1 MQMTQGM
8 DLEQLRNF
16 ARRHARFLWCLAA
29 SLLTGLC
36 AHAYFYTGLGFS
48 QDSLMLYTNDVDW
61 QISLGRFMI
70 PVYYYLRGRFT
81 VPWLLGLYCILY
93 AAISASLIASMMNI
107 RKAGHLLLLCGI
119 IMTNAAVT
127 AQTATYVHVID
138 IYMLAFLMATLSVW
152 FLWRFRFGFLVGIPL
167 LMVGVGL
174 YPAYFAAAAALCVL
188 LVIQQLLDNAI
199 TPKQLWLTIAKALLM
214 LLCALLLYAAG
225 VRVALWLSGT
235 PLSQGYNGISGVGDF
250 TGYSVMELLEDLYRY
265 VVRFLKNPTANAP
278 MLIRWCNLLMGVA
291 AMVQLVRLVVLR
303 RPVWWRL
310 LLVGVALVLLPLA
323 ANITYF
329 LSKGMFHG
337 VMTMPLYL
345 LYLFILLTHI
355 WAQDAALAAKDSAAD
370 NTVPK
375 KCWLRRLAIAVIPLL
390 LCIWMVDNVQF
401 ANASY
406 LKKRLE
412 AQSTLSV
419 MTRVI
424 DRIENTEGYR
434 PRETAVVFIG
444 DLNLNSALNPSRID
458 YHSLKQTGDRVPGYE
473 YEYAISY
480 PWSYRYYMN
489 YLLGY
494 PIRLGHEGLIEQYT
508 ANETVQAMPA
518 FPDVGCIQ
526 WIGEDLIVKLSNKS
540 Y

>member
-1 MQMTQGM
+1 MTQGM

-16 ARRHARFLWCLAA
+16 ARRHARFLWCRAA

-199 TPKQLWLTIAKALLM
+199 TPKQLWLTIAKGNIPRTVTSAIYLFMGWL
-214 LLCALLLYAAG
+214 AVFAIVPIQRA
-225 VRVALWLSGT
+225 LSGT
-235 PLSQGYNGISGVGDF
+235 GFFWLLLGGIL
-250 TGYSVMELLEDLYRY
+250 YSVGGVLYALKWPGRDNP
-265 VVRFLKNPTANAP
+265 RFGCHE
-278 MLIRWCNLLMGVA
+278 I
-291 AMVQLVRLVVLR
+291 
-303 RPVWWRL
+303 
-310 LLVGVALVLLPLA
+310 
-323 ANITYF
+323 
-329 LSKGMFHG
+329 FH
-337 VMTMPLYL
+337 V
-345 LYLFILLTHI
+345 FILLGSVCHYLVMVGI
-355 WAQDAALAAKDSAAD
+355 AL
-370 NTVPK
+370 T
-375 KCWLRRLAIAVIPLL
+375 
-390 LCIWMVDNVQF
+390 
-401 ANASY
+401 
-406 LKKRLE
+406 
-412 AQSTLSV
+412 
-419 MTRVI
+419 
-424 DRIENTEGYR
+424 
-434 PRETAVVFIG
+434 
-444 DLNLNSALNPSRID
+444 
-458 YHSLKQTGDRVPGYE
+458 
-473 YEYAISY
+473 
-480 PWSYRYYMN
+480 
-489 YLLGY
+489 
-494 PIRLGHEGLIEQYT
+494 
-508 ANETVQAMPA
+508 
-518 FPDVGCIQ
+518 
-526 WIGEDLIVKLSNKS
+526 
-540 Y
+540 

>member
-8 DLEQLRNF
+8 DLEHLRAF

-36 AHAYFYTGLGFS
+36 AHAYFYTGIGFS
-48 QDSLMLYTNDVDW
+48 QDSLMLFTNDVDW

-107 RKAGHLLLLCGI
+107 HKAGHLLLLCGI

-138 IYMLAFLMATLSVW
+138 IYMLGFLMATVSVW
-152 FLWRFRFGFLVGIPL
+152 LLWRYRLGFLPGIPL
-167 LMVGVGL
+167 LMMGVGL
-174 YPAYFAAAAALCVL
+174 YPAYFAAAAALCVM
-188 LVIQQLLDNAI
+188 LVIQQLLDQSV
-199 TPKQLWLTIAKALLM
+199 TPKALWLFIGKALLM
-214 LLCALLLYAAG
+214 LLAALLLYAAG
-225 VRVALWLSGT
+225 VRAALLLRGTALSE
-235 PLSQGYNGISGVGDF
+235 GYNGISGVGD
-250 TGYSVMELLEDLYRY
+250 YSGVNIIQLLKNLYLY
-265 VVRFLKNPTANAP
+265 VIRFLKLPTANAP
-278 MLIRWCNLLMGVA
+278 QLIKWCNLLMGA
-291 AMVQLVRLVVLR
+291 AALCQLVRLIVLR
-303 RPVWWRL
+303 RLAWWRVVL
-310 LLVGVALVLLPLA
+310 LGIALVMLPLA

-329 LSKGMFHG
+329 ISKGMLHG

-345 LYLFILLTHI
+345 LYLFILLVHVL
-355 WAQDAALAAKDSAAD
+355 AQDVAQETDVCTVNGAKNCWIRIAATTL
-370 NTVPK
+370 
-375 KCWLRRLAIAVIPLL
+375 IPLL
-390 LCIWMVDNVQF
+390 LCIWTIDNIQF

-424 DRIENTEGYR
+424 DRIEQTEGYR
-434 PRETAVVFIG
+434 PNQTTVVLIG
-444 DLNLNSALNPSRID
+444 DLNLNEHLTPSRYD
-458 YHSLKQTGDRVPGYE
+458 YHQLKLTGDRVPGYE
-473 YEYAISY
+473 YEYAVSY
-480 PWSYRYYMN
+480 PWSYRYYMQ
-489 YLLGY
+489 YCLGY
-494 PIRLGHEGLIEQYT
+494 PIQLAYEGTINQY
-508 ANETVQAMPA
+508 AASEAVQAMPA
-518 FPDVGCIQ
+518 FPDADCIQ
-526 WIGEDLIVKLSNKS
+526 WMDGNLIVKLSENV